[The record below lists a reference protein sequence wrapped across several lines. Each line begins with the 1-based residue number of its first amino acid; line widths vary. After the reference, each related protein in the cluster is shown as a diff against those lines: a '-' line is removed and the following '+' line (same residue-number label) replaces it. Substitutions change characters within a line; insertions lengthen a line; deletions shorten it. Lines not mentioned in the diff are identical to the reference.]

1 MLIGSCI
8 DAVNN
13 GSAIAHSTADAM
25 TQVIEIT
32 NETNDL
38 IESIA
43 TQTGKQAESVQL
55 IKSEIDSISE
65 VIAQNSATAEES
77 AASCAEL
84 NSQATTLRE
93 KIAIFQ
99 V

>member
-1 MLIGSCI
+1 MTSVLIGSCI

-43 TQTGKQAESVQL
+43 TQTGKQ
-55 IKSEIDSISE
+55 
-65 VIAQNSATAEES
+65 
-77 AASCAEL
+77 EL
-84 NSQATTLRE
+84 
-93 KIAIFQ
+93 KFHI